1 MKITTKSLF
10 LGSVLGGAIVQL
22 TVLACGKVA
31 ATSDANAA
39 IDTIQAGAPAVGQIV
54 YADTTAVIL
63 GAGAGTIPFD
73 NTIPQQSEGSEFLT
87 VTITPASASSF
98 LLVEAV
104 AWLSESANHSNQVIG
119 AIFRDADADAIV
131 AGWAS
136 IGFQNVSYG
145 GANNYSN
152 GPLVLRVRVPSGSTS
167 PTTFKLRGGCDSGPA
182 VLDGLG
188 NVAMLGGSVR
198 TTITVT
204 ELAP

>member
-1 MKITTKSLF
+1 MKTTTKSLF

-22 TVLACGKVA
+22 AVLACGKVA
-31 ATSDANAA
+31 VSSDANAA
-39 IDTIQAGAPAVGQIV
+39 IDTIQAGAPAISQIV
-54 YADTTAVIL
+54 YADTAAVIL

-87 VTITPASASSF
+87 VTITPASASSS

-104 AWLSESANHSNQVIG
+104 VWLSESANHSNQIIG
-119 AIFRDADADAIV
+119 AIFRDAGADAIV
-131 AGWAS
+131 SGWAS

-145 GANNYSN
+145 GANNYSD

-167 PTTFKLRGGCDSGPA
+167 PTTFKLRGGCDAGPA
-182 VLDGLG
+182 VLNGLG